1 MLKGKQ
7 NFLYLILII
16 TVLIFLKLLNSNT
29 QNVNEILK
37 EKKVVVHITREYENL
52 VLYGGKEIFI
62 FVTLP
67 K

>member
-52 VLYGGKEIFI
+52 VLYGG
-62 FVTLP
+62 LGR
-67 K
+67 